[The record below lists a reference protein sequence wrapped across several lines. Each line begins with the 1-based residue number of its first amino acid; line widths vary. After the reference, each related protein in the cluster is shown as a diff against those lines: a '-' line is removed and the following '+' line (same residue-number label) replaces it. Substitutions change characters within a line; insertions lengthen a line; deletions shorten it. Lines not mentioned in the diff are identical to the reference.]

1 MDYFETKKN
10 VLCSKFSTMMRIL
23 FVICLCLPFLSY
35 AQQTFAPVGAEWWY
49 SGNYYD
55 YIAEQSYDRFN
66 PAPPNYTWVTH
77 VQSVGDT
84 VIAGI
89 SCRHLVCSDKVRMA
103 TNPDSIRSGGNR
115 SVFVYD
121 NTDTVFVYSG
131 NAGRFIPLYIFNV
144 SAGDTVCLSGLFNW
158 LGDTTFCY
166 VVDSIRMAL
175 YDTSHLKTYYTH
187 TLIEHTYYSINW
199 GKLYWVNGSVLH
211 KGQYTE
217 KLGGTMAEVGGL
229 YPTLSTRYSDGN
241 YSSNIGPFFGT
252 LNCYNDTA
260 HAIKLTP
267 LNCDFILHPGYL
279 SLEDK
284 KSLPSYISVYP
295 NPVNERI
302 MITSTKKLNADAD
315 IRVFDITGKEIAHL
329 KLGKTEPK
337 ISYDTQALPE
347 GLYLLRLNMEDAA
360 YYYKMMIRH

>member
-1 MDYFETKKN
+1 MI
-10 VLCSKFSTMMRIL
+10 RIL
-23 FVICLCLPFLSY
+23 FAIFLCLPFLSY

-49 SGNYYD
+49 SGRYYD
-55 YIAEQSYDRFN
+55 YIDPSGYDEHN
-66 PAPPNYTWVTH
+66 PLPANYNWVTH
-77 VQSVGDT
+77 VQSAGDT

-89 SCRHLVCSDKVRMA
+89 ACQHLVCTHKIRMA
-103 TNPDSIRSGGNR
+103 TNPDSIRTGNG

-121 NTDTVFVYSG
+121 NTDTVFVYSD

-144 SAGDTVCLSGLFNW
+144 SAGDTVCLSGLFSW
-158 LGDTTFCY
+158 FGDSTFCY

-187 TLIEHTYYSINW
+187 TLMEHAYYSVNW
-199 GKLYWVNGSVLH
+199 GRAWWGGGNGPIH

-217 KLGGTMAEVGGL
+217 KLGGTMAVVSGL
-229 YPTLSTRYSDGN
+229 YPTLSTLYSDGN
-241 YSSNIGPFFGT
+241 QTINDGPFYGT
-252 LNCYNDTA
+252 LRCYNDAA

-279 SLEDK
+279 RIEDK

-302 MITSTKKLNADAD
+302 MIASTKKLNADLD
-315 IRVFDITGKEIAHL
+315 IRLFDITGKQIAHL
-329 KLGKTEPK
+329 KLGKTK
-337 ISYDTQALPE
+337 QNISYDTHALPG
-347 GLYLLRLNMEDAA
+347 GLYLLRLNMEDGAF
-360 YYYKMMIRH
+360 YHKIVIRH